1 MNFKSDSQRK
11 AVMSKFALYNIGSKS
26 NVVRSDEVPSV
37 AFEVRNVE
45 AVLDKDD
52 FDNFDK
58 ALSSVDERHLGDL
71 TYIFALPKGHS
82 SFNKKDVRGY
92 YKVRDEKPAI
102 GFMDPKTSG
111 HKLSDVVIHEV
122 GHHVARGG
130 LGQDYLDK
138 IGNYGQ
144 EVLADE
150 YMSNITGSKNRYVH
164 KKDREGAADVL
175 AYAETVQELK
185 NPTIDELSKYADNK
199 FSFWERKNKG
209 WYPADSKL
217 PDEFPAVVRNVAFGV
232 LGKDPTY
239 ITPDNDAQLTK
250 LTGDVCS
257 ELDKVWK
264 PEWGTRP
271 SGHYLRADVK
281 DAWEDLD

>member
-1 MNFKSDSQRK
+1 MKFKSDDQRK
-11 AVMSKFALYNIGSKS
+11 AVMSKFALYNAGA
-26 NVVRSDEVPSV
+26 NLTRSDEVPSV
-37 AFEVRNVE
+37 NFKLSNIEGAIP
-45 AVLDKDD
+45 DKKTLYKVGGVIDS
-52 FDNFDK
+52 
-58 ALSSVDERHLGDL
+58 LDERHLAGI
-71 TYIFALPKGHS
+71 TYAFAIPEGHS
-82 SFNKKDVRGY
+82 SIKTKGGLGY

-102 GFMDPKTSG
+102 GFVVPKSG
-111 HKLSDVVIHEV
+111 NYHVADIITHEV
-122 GHHVARGG
+122 GHHVAREG
-130 LGQDYLDK
+130 LGQEYLDK
-138 IGNYGQ
+138 IGSYGQ

-150 YMSNITGSKNRYVH
+150 YMSNVTGSKNRYIH
-164 KKDREGAADVL
+164 RDDKIDAKDIL

-185 NPTIDELSKYADNK
+185 NPTIGELSKYADNK

-217 PDEFPAVVRNVAFGV
+217 PDEFPTVVRNVAFGV
-232 LGKDPTY
+232 LVKDPTL
-239 ITPDNDAQLTK
+239 ITPDDDIQLTK

-264 PEWGTRP
+264 PEWGARP